1 MYYIGFVLTI
11 LFIIKAIVWVFKF
24 FDTFAS
30 GDASDSFA
38 SLFICMIWGLTAY
51 FIYQSLNFWR

>member
-11 LFIIKAIVWVFKF
+11 LFIIKAAVWAFKF

-38 SLFICMIWGLTAY
+38 SLAVSAIWGLAAY